1 MGNMF
6 KLTIKVRGRRQG
18 RQRRCSAVFIANLKN
33 ISRLFRLFL
42 LLTFNKSMFPGN

>member
-18 RQRRCSAVFIANLKN
+18 RQRRSAVFIANLKN